1 MTFIC
6 TGEPNEAFF
15 CQCIPTGQRIA
26 WVTRV
31 VRDCTRKKEQQFGT
45 PHIASAL
52 NIAISCS
59 LGSRPINQ
67 PKTTVPGHYVSTMIP
82 SFSFLFS
89 YASKSIWIKCNINF
103 NRKYLAI
110 LKSKRYEIDP
120 ILTLCTMKSSYF
132 SPKLFR
138 EIITKELIIFN
149 WNYMKIH
156 CPKPNYDK
164 L

>member
-1 MTFIC
+1 MKLNFAYRNKIHHFEDVNVFEKKYIWWLMAIIFVHEDKMLMHKWRSFAR
-6 TGEPNEAFF
+6 GGPNEAFF

-67 PKTTVPGHYVSTMIP
+67 PKTAVPGHYVSTMIR
-82 SFSFLFS
+82 SFFFFFFH
-89 YASKSIWIKCNINF
+89 ASKSIIWIKFNINF
-103 NRKYLAI
+103 NRPKI
-110 LKSKRYEIDP
+110 
-120 ILTLCTMKSSYF
+120 F
-132 SPKLFR
+132 SQ
-138 EIITKELIIFN
+138 
-149 WNYMKIH
+149 NYS
-156 CPKPNYDK
+156 
-164 L
+164 

>member
-6 TGEPNEAFF
+6 TREPNEAFF

-82 SFSFLFS
+82 SFLFLFFFS
-89 YASKSIWIKCNINF
+89 FFPTPPNRLYLWIKWNINF
-103 NRKYLAI
+103 NR
-110 LKSKRYEIDP
+110 LKISRNIPIPKIYP
-120 ILTLCTMKSSYF
+120 ILTDLHYGNH
-132 SPKLFR
+132 P
-138 EIITKELIIFN
+138 IF
-149 WNYMKIH
+149 
-156 CPKPNYDK
+156 